1 MTPIIDLHCDTILGL
16 HKNGED
22 EHLDI
27 NNLHID
33 IEKLRQG
40 GVDTQFFAVF
50 VKLEEHPDPWA
61 AFLLISDRLSKEL
74 ARTPGAIA
82 QVRSRAEMDDAA
94 RSGKISAFLT
104 IEEGEVVAGDH
115 PRRLEEAYERGV
127 RLVTLTWNYENS
139 LGFPNFKWTHREKGL
154 KPEGKE
160 MVERMNDLGMLID
173 VSHLSDGGFSDVAEL
188 SKQPFIASHSNARAQ
203 CDHYRNLT
211 DEMIKRIADYGGVV
225 GLNFCPA
232 FLNGTESAS
241 LEDMTRHMVHIKDV
255 GGAEVT
261 ALGSD
266 FDGIHGELGIQD
278 AGEYQKFIDALG
290 RAGFTDR
297 ELELAAHENAR
308 RVIREV
314 IG

>member
-1 MTPIIDLHCDTILGL
+1 MTPIIDLHCDTILAL
-16 HKNGED
+16 HKKGE
-22 EHLDI
+22 EVHLDK
-27 NNLHID
+27 NSLHID

-40 GVDTQFFAVF
+40 GVAAQFFAVF

-61 AFLLISDRLSKEL
+61 AFQQISDRLFEEL
-74 ARTPGAIA
+74 GCNPGEIA
-82 QVRSRAEMDDAA
+82 LVSSFPEMEDAS

-104 IEEGEVVAGDH
+104 IEEGEVVAGD
-115 PRRLEEAYERGV
+115 PRRLEEAYSRGV

-139 LGFPNFKWTHREKGL
+139 LGFPNFQLTHRERGL

-173 VSHLSDGGFSDVAEL
+173 VSHLSDAGFNDVAEL
-188 SKQPFIASHSNARAQ
+188 SKQPFIASHSNAREQ

-211 DEMIKRIADYGGVV
+211 DGMIRKIADSGGVV

-241 LEDMTRHMVHIKDV
+241 LDDMTRHMLHIRDV

-261 ALGSD
+261 AFGSD
-266 FDGIHGELGIQD
+266 FDGIHGELGIPH
-278 AGEYQKFIDALG
+278 AGEYQKFIVALG
-290 RAGFTDR
+290 RAGFTER
-297 ELELAAHENAR
+297 ELELAAHGNTR
-308 RVIREV
+308 RVIRDV

>member
-1 MTPIIDLHCDTILGL
+1 MTPIIDLHCDTILAL
-16 HKNGED
+16 HKNNED
-22 EHLDI
+22 KHLDK
-27 NNLHID
+27 NSLHID

-61 AFLLISDRLSKEL
+61 AFRLVSDRLFEEL
-74 ARTPGAIA
+74 GRSPGEIA
-82 QVRSRAEMDDAA
+82 QVRSRAEMEDAA

-104 IEEGEVVAGDH
+104 IEEGQVVAGD

-139 LGFPNFKWTHREKGL
+139 LGFPNFQWTHRENGL

-160 MVERMNDLGMLID
+160 IVERMNDLGMLID
-173 VSHLSDGGFSDVAEL
+173 VSHLSDAGFNDVAEL
-188 SKQPFIASHSNARAQ
+188 SKQPFIASHSNAREQ
-203 CDHYRNLT
+203 CGHYRNLT
-211 DEMIKRIADYGGVV
+211 DGMIRRIADSGGVV

-241 LEDMTRHMVHIKDV
+241 LEDMTRHMLHIRDV

-266 FDGIHGELGIQD
+266 
-278 AGEYQKFIDALG
+278 
-290 RAGFTDR
+290 
-297 ELELAAHENAR
+297 
-308 RVIREV
+308 
-314 IG
+314 

>member
-22 EHLDI
+22 EHLNR

-61 AFLLISDRLSKEL
+61 AFRLVSDRLSEEL
-74 ARTPGAIA
+74 GLNPGEISA
-82 QVRSRAEMDDAA
+82 VRSCAEMEDAS

-104 IEEGEVVAGDH
+104 IEEGQVVSGD

-127 RLVTLTWNYENS
+127 RLITLTWNYENS
-139 LGFPNFKWTHREKGL
+139 LGFPNFQWTHRERGL
-154 KPEGKE
+154 KQEGKE

-173 VSHLSDGGFSDVAEL
+173 VSHLSDGGFRDVAEL
-188 SKQPFIASHSNARAQ
+188 SKQPFIASHSNARTQ

-211 DEMIKRIADYGGVV
+211 DEMIRRIAGAGGVA

-232 FLNGTESAS
+232 FLNGSESAS
-241 LEDMTRHMVHIKDV
+241 LDDMTRHMLHIKDV

-261 ALGSD
+261 AFGSD
-266 FDGIHGELGIQD
+266 FDGIHGELGIPH

-290 RAGFTDR
+290 RAGFAER
-297 ELELAAHENAR
+297 EIELAAYGNAR
-308 RVIREV
+308 RVIRDV

>member
-16 HKNGED
+16 HKNGKD
-22 EHLDI
+22 EHLD
-27 NNLHID
+27 NNSLHVD

-50 VKLEEHPDPWA
+50 VKLEEHPDPWS
-61 AFLLISDRLSKEL
+61 AFQLVSDRLFAEL
-74 ARTPGAIA
+74 GRNPGAISA
-82 QVRSRAEMDDAA
+82 VRSCAEMEDAA

-104 IEEGEVVAGDH
+104 IEEGEVVAGD
-115 PRRLEEAYERGV
+115 PVRLEEAYERGV
-127 RLVTLTWNYENS
+127 RLITLAWNYENS

-154 KPEGKE
+154 KQKGKE
-160 MVERMNDLGMLID
+160 IVERMNDLGMLID
-173 VSHLSDGGFSDVAEL
+173 VSHLSDGGFDDVAEL
-188 SKQPFIASHSNARAQ
+188 SRQPFIASHSNARAQ
-203 CDHYRNLT
+203 YDHYRNLT
-211 DEMIKRIADYGGVV
+211 DEMIGKIADAGGVV

-241 LEDMTRHMVHIKDV
+241 LEDMTRHMLHIRNV

-266 FDGIHGELGIQD
+266 FDGIHGELGIQN

-290 RAGFTDR
+290 RAGFTER
-297 ELELAAHENAR
+297 ELELAAHDNAR
-308 RVIREV
+308 RVIRDV